1 MAFCMKCIGWGLMGE
16 MYGFLYEMYRLGP
29 HGGNVWLSV

>member
-16 MYGFLYEMYRLGP
+16 MYGFLYEMQSMGLLP
-29 HGGNVWLSV
+29 FASVSIM